1 MENEEYTEEKSINK
15 SDSESLFFGSND
27 SLIVSFVIPIIIMII
42 IFAQRGIFPFGE
54 NSFLRTDMY
63 HQYAPFFSEFKH
75 KLSEGGSLFYS
86 WDIGMGVNFSA
97 IYAYYLASPLN
108 WLIILCPK
116 TYIIEFM
123 TYMIVLKIGLAGLS
137 FAYFLKKHSVNSE
150 LGISFFAICYA
161 LSGYMAAYSWNI
173 MWLDCII
180 LLPIIC
186 LGLERLV
193 QGGKGL
199 LYAVALG
206 LSIASNY
213 YISIMICIFMVI
225 YFAMQLI
232 MRGKTKLI
240 SFLKSIGCFALYSL
254 LAGGIAAAV
263 LLPEIYALS
272 STASSD
278 ISFPKNW
285 SSYFSIIAMLA
296 RHMAGVDVEIG
307 LDHWPNIYCG
317 TAVFILILLYLVNK
331 KIALKEKIVY
341 MSVLLFFYASFSIN
355 VFNYI
360 WHGLHYPNSLPCR
373 QSFIYV
379 LLILYMCFRVY
390 DNLDGNTKKQLGIA
404 YLLSSGFVLLCQEFI
419 TDDAFH
425 FAVYYG
431 ALVLLALYA
440 GVIYL
445 KLSKKCSTN
454 IALLLFLTLVSVE
467 NAINTT
473 ATSITTIDR
482 ANYIADNADVKR
494 LVSEAE
500 DGTFFRYDKVSRKTK
515 DDGAWMNFRS
525 ISLFS
530 STANAD
536 VSDFFKK
543 IGCESSTNAYSIT
556 GATPLIDSLFSVK
569 YGIYSNESAN
579 TNEELMLQSGSTYL
593 YKYPYTLP
601 LGYMVDGDLE
611 SNWMLDF
618 DSPADVQN
626 DLCELLGASD
636 VLVRENGTTEGSRFS
651 FTASRSSTYYV
662 QIDNSSVD
670 KVNASIGDADKNVT
684 FDNLKR
690 GYLIELGYLKQ
701 GESVSLLSDDD
712 TLILD
717 ATAYSFDYSAL
728 EEVYNKLSEST
739 LDINS
744 FSDTHIE
751 GTVYVKKQGALF
763 LSVSYDKGWKICVD
777 GQERA
782 ARKYFDTFMAID
794 LSEGS
799 HEITLDYTPQG
810 LKIGILISIA
820 SVAFLIILTIAIH
833 MYRIKHPDDEYG
845 NNEECDTE
853 YDTKQTEEGIA
864 EFGKE
869 VQEEIDLPSEN
880 ELNEENNLK
889 SGSTDDKITTDNLE
903 DISIE
908 ENTSQGENI

>member
-1 MENEEYTEEKSINK
+1 MENEEYIEENDINK
-15 SDSESLFFGSND
+15 SGSESLFFGSND
-27 SLIVSFVIPIIIMII
+27 SLIVSFLIPIIIMIV
-42 IFAQRGIFPFGE
+42 IFAQRGIFPFGD

-108 WLIILCPK
+108 WLILLCPK
-116 TYIIEFM
+116 AYIIEFM

-150 LGISFFAICYA
+150 IGISFFAICYA

-193 QGGKGL
+193 RDGKGL

-206 LSIASNY
+206 ISIASNY

-225 YFAMQLI
+225 YFVMQLI
-232 MRGKTKLI
+232 MRGKTRITCL
-240 SFLKSIGCFALYSL
+240 LKSLGSFAMYSL

-285 SSYFSIIAMLA
+285 SSYFSIIAMLS

-341 MSVLLFFYASFSIN
+341 MTVLLFFYASFSIN

-390 DNLDGNTKKQLGIA
+390 DNLDGNSIKQLGMA
-404 YLLSSGFVLLCQEFI
+404 YLISAGFVLCCQEFI

-440 GVIYL
+440 GIIYL
-445 KLSKKCSTN
+445 KLSNRCNAN
-454 IALLLFLTLVSVE
+454 IILLLFLTLVSVE

-482 ANYIADNADVKR
+482 SNYIADNADVKR
-494 LVSEAE
+494 LVSEVE

-515 DDGAWMNFRS
+515 DDGAWMNFRT

-569 YGIYSNESAN
+569 YGIYSSESDN
-579 TNEELMLQSGSTYL
+579 TNEELVLQSGSTYL

-611 SNWMLDF
+611 SNWMLDL

-626 DLCELLGASD
+626 DLCELLGAGD
-636 VLVRENGTTEGSRFS
+636 VLVREEGTTEGSRFS
-651 FTASRSSTYYV
+651 FTASKSSAYYV
-662 QIDNSSVD
+662 RIDNRSVD
-670 KVNASIGDADKNVT
+670 KVNASIGDEDKNVS

-690 GYLIELGYLKQ
+690 GYLIELGYLRQ

-717 ATAYSFDYSAL
+717 ATAYSFDYDAL
-728 EEVYNKLSEST
+728 GKIYDKLSSST
-739 LDINS
+739 LDITS

-751 GTVYVKKQGALF
+751 GVVDAKKSGALF
-763 LSVSYDKGWKICVD
+763 LSVPYDKGWRICVD

-794 LSEGS
+794 LTEGS

-820 SVAFLIILTIAIH
+820 SVILLIILTLALHI
-833 MYRIKHPDDEYG
+833 YKTKHPNDEEDDGYDCDEKGDEYCS
-845 NNEECDTE
+845 E
-853 YDTKQTEEGIA
+853 QA
-864 EFGKE
+864 EDSKIDL
-869 VQEEIDLPSEN
+869 EEISKNEIAAEN
-880 ELNEENNLK
+880 ELENKLDGDGSMSK
-889 SGSTDDKITTDNLE
+889 ESGAANNNIEDKINEDN
-903 DISIE
+903 IK
-908 ENTSQGENI
+908 